1 MPEDNHGKG
10 VFKGLAMLASMGI
23 AMVVSTLIGLVIG
36 IYLDRFFGT
45 KPWLTIIF
53 LLLGIA
59 AGFRNIY
66 EMTRKYG
73 V

>member
-1 MPEDNHGKG
+1 MAEDNRDKG
-10 VFKGLAMLASMGI
+10 FFKGLAMLASMGI
-23 AMVVSTLIGLVIG
+23 TMVVSTFIGLLIG
-36 IYLDRFFGT
+36 IYLDGYFST

-53 LLLGIA
+53 LFFGIA

-66 EMTRKYG
+66 LQTKKYG

>member
-1 MPEDNHGKG
+1 MGQNDGNGL
-10 VFKGLAMLASMGI
+10 FRGLATLASLGTT
-23 AMVVSTLIGLVIG
+23 MVAATFIGLAIG
-36 IYLDRFFGT
+36 IYLDGYFST

-53 LLLGIA
+53 LVLGIA

-66 EMTRKYG
+66 TIIRKYG